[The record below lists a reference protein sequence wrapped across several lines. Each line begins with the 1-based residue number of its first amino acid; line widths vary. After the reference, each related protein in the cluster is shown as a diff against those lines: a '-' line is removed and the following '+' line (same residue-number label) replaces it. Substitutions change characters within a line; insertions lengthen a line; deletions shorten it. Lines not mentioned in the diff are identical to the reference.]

1 MKKLLEAIQQ
11 NLQKTLS
18 EKVELL
24 SDIDTMKNTCH
35 RMHICLTMVKA
46 YDTSKIGKKKYCEKK
61 KLNVHQAASYVIARR
76 GQGFFDKCV
85 A

>member
-1 MKKLLEAIQQ
+1 MNGKAYNQMLHLF
-11 NLQKTLS
+11 
-18 EKVELL
+18 
-24 SDIDTMKNTCH
+24 DYRRYIDTMGNACH